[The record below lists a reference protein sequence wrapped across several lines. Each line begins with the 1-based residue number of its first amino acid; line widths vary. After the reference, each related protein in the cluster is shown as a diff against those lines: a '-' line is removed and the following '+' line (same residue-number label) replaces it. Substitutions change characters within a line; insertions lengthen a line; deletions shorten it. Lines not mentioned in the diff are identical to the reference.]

1 MIDAL
6 EEKVTPVW
14 VQKLECELSSV
25 RDKLINFWKD
35 LDTQR
40 FTFERHLEAETSLLY
55 SRIDSLEKQNVDEYN
70 SGLSFFYDCIKF
82 VLKKDYLELD
92 MNKFEAGV
100 NAYMNDQN
108 WESGEEGNL
117 LRPHRMQLPLEMG
130 SLREQMWILL
140 QRLLK
145 ALSRLYF

>member
-1 MIDAL
+1 MLYKYRAANYERKLKVENQNLKNELEQENEQATKFNTMIDAL

-25 RDKLINFWKD
+25 RDELINSRKD

-70 SGLSFFYDCIKF
+70 SGLSFCYDCIKW
-82 VLKKDYLELD
+82 
-92 MNKFEAGV
+92 G
-100 NAYMNDQN
+100 
-108 WESGEEGNL
+108 G
-117 LRPHRMQLPLEMG
+117 
-130 SLREQMWILL
+130 REPPKTTPDAAPF
-140 QRLLK
+140 RDGK
-145 ALSRLYF
+145 S